1 MKNLKQ
7 NTYLGVAKTI
17 DKRNKVT
24 KVKYLL
30 RVSIKGVRRSIGTY
44 DKEEDAAV
52 AYDNEMIANGE
63 LAKLNFPNSLCAIA
77 ARVAASHSTCT
88 AAAALPILAAESAT
102 GAATTTGVL
111 ATGALATG
119 ATTITGATCAT
130 GATGAATTTGV
141 LATGALATGA
151 TTITGA
157 TCATGATGAAT
168 TTGVLATGALATGA
182 ATTTGVTDSAA
193 FSAAIS
199 VSATAAAT
207 AAFNASIALIAMT
220 TLGTLFTDAVTTAMA
235 AVAAAKAATKLAAD
249 VAAGIGCLAVAPATS
264 VIRKSSALRGVT
276 LARNSRTGEST
287 GRWEA
292 RICIPNSNGKVTCLG
307 TFSSEQDAGNAYEV
321 AYAVLHPSAQT
332 AAVVSEQLDQ
342 LSINNPTQGAEHET
356 VRSLNKM

>member
-1 MKNLKQ
+1 M
-7 NTYLGVAKTI
+7 
-17 DKRNKVT
+17 
-24 KVKYLL
+24 
-30 RVSIKGVRRSIGTY
+30 
-44 DKEEDAAV
+44 
-52 AYDNEMIANGE
+52 
-63 LAKLNFPNSLCAIA
+63 
-77 ARVAASHSTCT
+77 
-88 AAAALPILAAESAT
+88 
-102 GAATTTGVL
+102 
-111 ATGALATG
+111 
-119 ATTITGATCAT
+119 
-130 GATGAATTTGV
+130 
-141 LATGALATGA
+141 
-151 TTITGA
+151 
-157 TCATGATGAAT
+157 
-168 TTGVLATGALATGA
+168 GALATGA

-235 AVAAAKAATKLAAD
+235 AVAAAEAATKLAAD

-332 AAVVSEQLDQ
+332 AAIVSEQLDQ

-356 VRSLNKM
+356 YVRLIICSIILYCRTIFSYYIIIICSVIL